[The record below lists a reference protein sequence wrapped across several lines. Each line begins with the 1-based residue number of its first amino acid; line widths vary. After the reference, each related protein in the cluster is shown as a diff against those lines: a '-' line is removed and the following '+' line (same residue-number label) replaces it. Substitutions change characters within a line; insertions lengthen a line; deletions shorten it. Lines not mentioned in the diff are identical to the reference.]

1 MYGRPICAPCAGI
14 LIQAGIRRAVAELP
28 CDETEAKPVSA
39 ASQFDWDKSGRV
51 AIEMFK
57 EAGVKFE
64 RVNSKTAVEEIFS
77 GLIKWADHEGKGFEQ
92 IACKLRDV
100 RALVPPPLFEPQS

>member
-1 MYGRPICAPCAGI
+1 M
-14 LIQAGIRRAVAELP
+14 
-28 CDETEAKPVSA
+28 SA